1 MDAPAPLKR
10 LMLTPWGGGRAQAR
24 RRGTSD
30 EFIIGPNRGFGLTS
44 GELLTIS
51 KPNRGTSDEFIIGP
65 NRGFGLTS
73 GELLT
78 ISKPNPRPK
87 SEKPLARKWLSKPNL

>member
-51 KPNRGTSDEFIIGP
+51 KPN
-65 NRGFGLTS
+65 
-73 GELLT
+73 
-78 ISKPNPRPK
+78 PRPK